1 MEIKERAI
9 ACFEA
14 LATGDA
20 IGKQT
25 ETLPHADVLR
35 WYPEGIHG
43 FHGVPCEIIPR
54 YVGNR
59 NREWRIGETT
69 DDTEQTLAVARAILR
84 DQAVRHTS
92 VGTELLGCTKSV
104 HSGVQSIWTF
114 KHIADPARVAVD
126 GDGCGAAMRVSPVGI
141 LYSSSRL
148 DALVKGAHQASIPT
162 HGGQHAICAAAAV
175 AVAISAALDG
185 GSANDV
191 LRSSV
196 RAAEM
201 ALTLNP
207 APHSVTMASAIQNM
221 HDDISGRGELRADDL
236 ARTYFPDRPE
246 TKVPLAICLA
256 VITQS
261 VQDTLLLAA
270 NIGGDADSVASI
282 GGAIAGALN
291 PASVNQDWVHVVNTV
306 NRHDLRNVA
315 GALAALRS

>member
-1 MEIKERAI
+1 MEIEERAI
-9 ACFEA
+9 GCFEG

-35 WYPEGIHG
+35 WHPEGIHG
-43 FHGVPCEIIPR
+43 FHGVPGEIIPR

-84 DQAVRHTS
+84 DQDVRHTS
-92 VGTELLGCTKSV
+92 IGAELLGCTKSV
-104 HSGVQSIWTF
+104 HPGVKSIWTF
-114 KHIADPARVAVD
+114 KQIGDPARVAVD

-141 LYSSSRL
+141 LYSSGRL
-148 DALVKGAHQASIPT
+148 EDLVRGAYQASAPT
-162 HGGQHAICAAAAV
+162 HGGQLAICAAAAV
-175 AVAISAALDG
+175 AVAISVALDG
-185 GSANDV
+185 GSAKDV
-191 LRSSV
+191 LRASV

-201 ALTLNP
+201 AVRLN
-207 APHSVTMASAIQNM
+207 AVPHSVTMASAIQNM
-221 HDDISGRGELRADDL
+221 HDDISGRGELRAGDL
-236 ARTYFPDRPE
+236 AREYFPDRPE
-246 TKVPLAICLA
+246 TKVPLAIGLA

-261 VQDTLLLAA
+261 VQDTILLAA

-291 PASVNQDWVHVVNTV
+291 PASVNHDWVRVVNTV
-306 NRHDLRNVA
+306 NHHDLRNVA
-315 GALAALRS
+315 EALAALRS